1 MSYENIWEKK
11 GVYRKYSD
19 YVHGDEMIKAM
30 EDVHGHELFDFINYV
45 INDFL
50 HVTEH
55 DINRSD
61 VITLAALDKAAAL
74 TNPNIKV
81 AIVATIPTIK
91 VLASLYG
98 DLMNDSPY
106 MSKIFTNLD
115 EARTWVA

>member
-55 DINRSD
+55 DI
-61 VITLAALDKAAAL
+61 
-74 TNPNIKV
+74 
-81 AIVATIPTIK
+81 
-91 VLASLYG
+91 
-98 DLMNDSPY
+98 
-106 MSKIFTNLD
+106 
-115 EARTWVA
+115 